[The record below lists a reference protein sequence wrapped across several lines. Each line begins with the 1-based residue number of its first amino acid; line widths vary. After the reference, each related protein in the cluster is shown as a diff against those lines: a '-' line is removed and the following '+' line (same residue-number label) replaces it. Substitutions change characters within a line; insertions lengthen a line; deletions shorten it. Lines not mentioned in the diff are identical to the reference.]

1 MLIEG
6 ERDFFMRILHCIM
19 TSERKESFFL
29 LTERIFET
37 SRVTVFFTLTCR
49 HKSLSLFHALLL
61 KLISL
66 IILPQSMRYQ
76 ILNCLTLNINLKL
89 NLCEREKVFISGSIY
104 RCFSNENLHMTQVVL
119 KCIY

>member
-19 TSERKESFFL
+19 TSERKESCFL
-29 LTERIFET
+29 LTERILRLLECW
-37 SRVTVFFTLTCR
+37 FF
-49 HKSLSLFHALLL
+49 HFNVSPQKPLFHALLL

-76 ILNCLTLNINLKL
+76 MLNCLTLNINLKL

-104 RCFSNENLHMTQVVL
+104 RCFSNENLHMTQVVP